1 MPALTEINALV
12 TSGPYAE
19 HREFW
24 VSAYARIQDDFRF
37 TQNVQ
42 SYALP
47 NGPEPVY
54 LFEIGGA
61 AADFLHSASQQGE
74 TGRFVILL
82 AALFRVLERYSGAK
96 DCFVDSPRLLTE
108 PQPEFEGAIPLIA
121 ESSAGL
127 TVREYLNQVRTM
139 VQETYAYQ
147 DFPVSDF
154 AATLLQ
160 HRPAT
165 NILLQWEGLHLP
177 ASGSYDLTISANRGS
192 TLALTLEGNPNLFT
206 LHFLQYFARHLTHVI
221 AGFAELD
228 SPLDGIS
235 LLDEAERLRLTTR
248 AAAIPVNGTFLDHFA
263 ERVKAAPDSI
273 AIATEDGQVTYAELD
288 DQSSRLAHFLNTDYS
303 INHGDTVGIL
313 SDRSERWVI
322 GLLGVLKAGGVYLP
336 LDPELPPDRLR
347 FMIEDAN
354 VRTLL
359 LHSEHLPLLTDMWM
373 IPMVALDFQLAAL
386 GPAPEQ
392 TASSVVPEDAAYIIY
407 TSGSTGIPKGVVLS
421 HRGLLNMAQHHVT
434 AFGFDE
440 TDRLIQFYSASFDG
454 SMMEVCVSLLA
465 GARLVLARPDIVKD
479 PQQFSAYMAKHQVT
493 TVNALPM
500 YLNALDW
507 SILDSV
513 KRIISAGDS
522 ARVDDAVH
530 LSQTRTVHNSYG
542 PTEATVCVTDYVVDP
557 NAHYGS
563 RLPVG
568 KPIQNVHIYL
578 LDEDRQLVPEG
589 CLGEICIAGVAL
601 AQGYLNREELTAAGF
616 IANPFEPGERI
627 YRTGDMGVWLPDGNL
642 EIAGRRDSQVKV
654 RGYRIELGELE
665 AALREQKGVTDAVV
679 LLKDDATRG
688 KHLIAWVT
696 PETVDPTSLREA
708 LKNKL
713 PSYMVPASIHTL
725 VKLPTTSS
733 GKIDRRTLAS
743 MATDTDSA
751 SSFNDQATPT
761 NVIEQMLLSIWEQLL
776 GRDRIGINENFFD
789 LGGDSILI
797 LQVISRAHQSGIKLT
812 AKQHFEHPTISAL
825 AKVAVDISGTRAP
838 QESATGPVPLTP
850 AQHWFYAKQVK
861 DLHHF
866 NQSILLEVPQDL
878 DQQTLERALNEL
890 VQHHDALRLVFV
902 EDDGVWQQAYSDQTP
917 LVAVSTSTA
926 STEDERLATAT
937 ELQLNFNLLQPPLL
951 RAHLFQ
957 PSASGPAHLLL
968 IAHHLIVDGVSW
980 RVLLEDLHTAC
991 RQLQEG
997 ASVRLP
1003 LKTSSIGEWTRM
1015 LSDLSTT
1022 EFEGLEYWTSRQGE
1036 TTTYFDGVSPGTIA
1050 SARTH
1055 VMELDPQQTDILLHH
1070 APRALSADI
1079 HEVLLTAL
1087 LMTFQHWTRTNSLL
1101 VDMEGHGRETFSS
1114 AIDLSRTVGW
1124 FTALYPV
1131 LLQMPEAATPEV
1143 VLSTIQ
1149 AQLRAVPHHGA
1160 GYGIARYLRQ
1170 EPALQMDAVAP
1181 VLFNYMGQIDRL
1193 LPSDSGW
1200 KPVLR
1205 SNGPERS
1212 SQTERLHIFELEGI
1226 VLDGCFRL
1234 SWTYNQDV
1242 YSAHE
1247 IAELAQSYTDH
1258 LFQVMS
1264 RSAASDLLLSRIHSD
1279 SAIAFA
1285 TRATS

>member
-1 MPALTEINALV
+1 LPALTEINALV

-24 VSAYARIQDDFRF
+24 VNAYARIQDDFRF

-47 NGPEPVY
+47 SGPAPVY
-54 LFEIGGA
+54 RFEIGGA
-61 AADFLHSASQQGE
+61 AADFLDSVSQQGE

-96 DCFVDSPRLLTE
+96 DCFVDTPRLVAE
-108 PQPEFEGAIPLIA
+108 PRPEFEGAIPLIA
-121 ESSAGL
+121 ASSSGL
-127 TVREYLNQVRTM
+127 TVREYLNQVRAT

-154 AATLLQ
+154 ASTMLQ

-165 NILLQWEGLHLP
+165 NILLQWEGLHGP
-177 ASGSYDLTISANRGS
+177 ASGTYDLTITAHRGS

-206 LHFLQYFARHLTHVI
+206 LHFLEHFARHLTHVI
-221 AGFAELD
+221 AGFAKLD
-228 SPLDGIS
+228 SSLDGVS
-235 LLDEAERLRLTTR
+235 LLDEAETLRLTAR
-248 AAAIPVNGTFLDHFA
+248 VALVPVIGTFLDHFA

-273 AIATEDGQVTYAELD
+273 AIATEDGMVSYAELD

-303 INHGDTVGIL
+303 ISRGDTVGIL

-354 VRTLL
+354 VRALL
-359 LHSEHLPLLTDMWM
+359 LHSEHLSLLTDMWM
-373 IPMVALDFQLAAL
+373 IPMVAMDFQLAAL
-386 GPAPEQ
+386 EPAPEQ
-392 TASSVVPEDAAYIIY
+392 TAVSVAPEDAAYIIY

-465 GARLVLARPDIVKD
+465 GARLVLARPDVVKD
-479 PQQFSAYMAKHQVT
+479 AQQFSAYMAKHQVT
-493 TVNALPM
+493 TVNALPV

-507 SILDSV
+507 SILGSV

-522 ARVDDAVH
+522 ARVEDAVR
-530 LSQTRTVHNSYG
+530 LAQGRTVHNSYG

-654 RGYRIELGELE
+654 RGYRIEIGELE
-665 AALREQKGVTDAVV
+665 AALREHKGVTDAVV
-679 LLKDDATRG
+679 LLKDDAVRG
-688 KHLIAWVT
+688 KHLAAWVT
-696 PETVDPTSLREA
+696 PESVDSTGLREA

-713 PSYMVPASIHTL
+713 PDYMVPAAIRTL
-725 VKLPTTSS
+725 AKLPTTSS
-733 GKIDRRTLAS
+733 GKVDRRTLAS
-743 MATDTDSA
+743 IAMDTEARSG
-751 SSFNDQATPT
+751 DQSMPT
-761 NVIEQMLLSIWEQLL
+761 NAIEQTLLSIWEHLL
-776 GRDRIGINENFFD
+776 GRDRIGIHENFFD

-797 LQVISRAHQSGIKLT
+797 LQVVSRAHQSGIKLT
-812 AKQHFEHPTISAL
+812 AKQHFEHPTIAAL
-825 AKVAVDISGTRAP
+825 ARLAVDIAGTHAP
-838 QESATGPVPLTP
+838 QESVTGPLPLTP

-861 DLHHF
+861 DRHHF
-866 NQSILLEVPQDL
+866 NQSILLEVSEDF
-878 DQQTLERALNEL
+878 DQHTLERALNEL
-890 VQHHDALRLVFV
+890 VQHHDALHLAFT
-902 EDDGVWQQAYSDQTP
+902 EDSGVWQQAYTDP
-917 LVAVSTSTA
+917 MPHVAVTTSTH

-937 ELQLNFNLLQPPLL
+937 ELQQNFDLSNPPLL

-957 PSASGPAHLLL
+957 ASASSSAHLLL

-980 RVLLEDLHTAC
+980 RILLEDLHTAC
-991 RQLQEG
+991 RQIQKG
-997 ASVRLP
+997 AGVKLP
-1003 LKTSSIGEWTRM
+1003 LKSSSIGEWTRM

-1022 EFEGLEYWTSRQGE
+1022 EFEGLAYWTSRQGV
-1036 TTTYFDGVSPGTIA
+1036 TATYFDGVSPGTVA

-1055 VMELDPQQTDILLHH
+1055 AMELDPQQTDVLLHH
-1070 APRALSADI
+1070 APRTLHADI

-1087 LMTFQHWTRTNSLL
+1087 LMTFRQWTGTNSLL

-1114 AIDLSRTVGW
+1114 TLDLSRTVGW
-1124 FTALYPV
+1124 FTALYPT
-1131 LLQMPEAATPEV
+1131 LLQAPETATPEV
-1143 VLSTIQ
+1143 ILRTLQ
-1149 AQLRAVPHHGA
+1149 EQLRAVPHHGA
-1160 GYGIARYLRQ
+1160 SYGIARYLRQ
-1170 EPALQMDAVAP
+1170 EPSLQMDAIAP

-1193 LPSDSGW
+1193 LPADSGW
-1200 KPVLR
+1200 KPVLG

-1212 SQTERLHIFELEGI
+1212 AESERIHLFELEGI

-1242 YSAHE
+1242 YSAGE
-1247 IAELAQSYTDH
+1247 IAELAQIYADRLLHVIS
-1258 LFQVMS
+1258 L
-1264 RSAASDLLLSRIHSD
+1264 SAPPAPLPTGLHSENTT
-1279 SAIAFA
+1279 AFTA
-1285 TRATS
+1285 RTTS

>member
-1 MPALTEINALV
+1 MPALTEINTLV

-24 VSAYARIQDDFRF
+24 VRAYARIQDDFRF

-42 SYALP
+42 SYTLP

-54 LFEIGGA
+54 RFEINGA
-61 AADFLHSASQQGE
+61 AADFLHSVSQQGE

-96 DCFVDSPRLLTE
+96 KCFVDSPRLLA
-108 PQPEFEGAIPLIA
+108 QSQSEFGGAIPLMA

-147 DFPVSDF
+147 DFPVNDF
-154 AATLLQ
+154 AATLLP

-165 NILLQWEGLHLP
+165 NILLQWEGLHEP
-177 ASGSYDLTISANRGS
+177 ASGSYDLTISVSRGS
-192 TLALTLEGNPNLFT
+192 TLALALEGNPNLFH
-206 LHFLQYFARHLTHVI
+206 LHFLQNFSRHLTNVI

-248 AAAIPVNGTFLDHFA
+248 AAAVPVKGTFLDHFA
-263 ERVKAAPDSI
+263 ERVKMAPDGI
-273 AIATEDGQVTYAELD
+273 AIATEDGQLTYAELD

-303 INHGDTVGIL
+303 INRGDTVGIL

-354 VRTLL
+354 VRALL

-386 GPAPEQ
+386 EPAPEQ
-392 TASSVVPEDAAYIIY
+392 RTGVVLPEDAAYIIY

-421 HRGLLNMAQHHVT
+421 HRGLLNMAQYHVT

-440 TDRLIQFYSASFDG
+440 MDRLIQFYSASFDG

-465 GARLVLARPDIVKD
+465 GARLVLVGPDIVKD
-479 PQQFSAYMAKHQVT
+479 TQQFSAYMAKHQVT

-513 KRIISAGDS
+513 KRVISAGDS
-522 ARVDDAVH
+522 ARVDDAVR
-530 LSQTRTVHNSYG
+530 LAQTRTVHNSYG

-557 NAHYGS
+557 NTRYGS

-578 LDEDRQLVPEG
+578 LDEDCQLVPEG

-601 AQGYLNREELTAAGF
+601 SQGYLNRDELTAAGF

-665 AALREQKGVTDAVV
+665 AALREQKGVIDAVV
-679 LLKDDATRG
+679 LLKDDAIRG
-688 KHLIAWVT
+688 KHLIGWVT
-696 PETVDPTSLREA
+696 PETVDPIVLREA

-713 PSYMVPASIHTL
+713 PGYMVPASIHVL
-725 VKLPTTSS
+725 AKLPTTSS
-733 GKIDRRTLAS
+733 GKIDRRMLAS
-743 MATDTDSA
+743 MATDTATA
-751 SSFNDQATPT
+751 SGSDDQATPT
-761 NVIEQMLLSIWEQLL
+761 NVIEQTLLSIWEHLL

-825 AKVAVDISGTRAP
+825 ARVAVDISNIRTP

-861 DLHHF
+861 DVHHF
-866 NQSILLEVPQDL
+866 NQSILLEVQDL
-878 DQQTLERALNEL
+878 DPQVLERALNEL
-890 VQHHDALRLVFV
+890 VQHHDALRLVLV
-902 EDDGVWQQAYSDQTP
+902 EDAGVWQQAYFDQPP
-917 LVAVSTSTA
+917 LITVSTSTP

-937 ELQLNFNLLQPPLL
+937 ELQQSFNLKQPPLL

-980 RVLLEDLHTAC
+980 RILLEDLHTAC
-991 RQLQEG
+991 RQLQG
-997 ASVRLP
+997 GDSVRLP

-1015 LSDLSTT
+1015 LSDLSAT
-1022 EFEGLEYWTSRQGE
+1022 EFEGLAYWTSRQNE
-1036 TTTYFDGVSPGTIA
+1036 TAAYFDGVPPGTVA

-1055 VMELDPQQTDILLHH
+1055 VMELDAQQTDVLLHH

-1079 HEVLLTAL
+1079 HEILLTAL
-1087 LMTFQHWTRTNSLL
+1087 LMTFRNWTGTNNLL
-1101 VDMEGHGRETFSS
+1101 VDMEGHGRETYSS
-1114 AIDLSRTVGW
+1114 TLDLSRTVGW

-1143 VLSTIQ
+1143 ILGAIQ
-1149 AQLRAVPHHGA
+1149 AQLRAIPHHGA
-1160 GYGIARYLRQ
+1160 SYGIARYLRQ
-1170 EPALQMDAVAP
+1170 EPTLQRDAAAP

-1212 SQTERLHIFELEGI
+1212 LQAKRLHLFELEGI

-1234 SWTYNQDV
+1234 SWTYNHDV

-1247 IAELAQSYTDH
+1247 IADLAQSYTDH
-1258 LFQVMS
+1258 LLRITS
-1264 RSAASDLLLSRIHSD
+1264 LSAASAPLSSRIHSD
-1279 SAIAFA
+1279 NASAVAI
-1285 TRATS
+1285 RATS